1 MDRWKT
7 IGVVWTNESENL
19 NGILELFNLNNLLK
33 DNPDKITIY
42 LNKNKFKK
50 REDQPEYNIRVKLS
64 GVDDDK

>member
-7 IGVVWTNESENL
+7 IGAVWTNESENL
-19 NGILELFNLNNLLK
+19 NGVLELYNLNNLLK
-33 DNPDKITIY
+33 DNPDKIVIY

-64 GVDDDK
+64 VGEEDE